1 MSLLNFIGG
10 GRKTVVP
17 SKPIV
22 ATANPEAVHA
32 QLSNPSQQGAIGS
45 STPTVH
51 SRNRPSHSQPASVS
65 FTTHLPAQSSRSS
78 TVYNTLRPSRSNLSP
93 AESQLSLVESLDDET
108 LLKEVP
114 SHSVS
119 SVNFL
124 KASTLLEQDWM
135 DVGKDSSDEDVFLS
149 DNDHD
154 TGGACKDHQK

>member
-32 QLSNPSQQGAIGS
+32 QLSNPSQQAAMGT
-45 STPTVH
+45 STPTLH
-51 SRNRPSHSQPASVS
+51 SRNRPSHSQPDSVS
-65 FTTHLPAQSSRSS
+65 FTTHLPTQSSRSS
-78 TVYNTLRPSRSNLSP
+78 TVYSTVRPSKSNLSP

-114 SHSVS
+114 SH

>member
-10 GRKTVVP
+10 GRRTVAP
-17 SKPIV
+17 SKPIA

-32 QLSNPSQQGAIGS
+32 QLSNPAQAAIGS
-45 STPTVH
+45 STPTVC
-51 SRNRPSHSQPASVS
+51 SGKRPSRPQPDSAS
-65 FTTHLPAQSSRSS
+65 FTTHLPTQSSRSS
-78 TVYNTLRPSRSNLSP
+78 TVYNNVRPFRSNLSP

-124 KASTLLEQDWM
+124 KAPTLLEQDWM
-135 DVGKDSSDEDVFLS
+135 DVEKDSSDEDVFLS

-154 TGGACKDHQK
+154 TEGACKDQK